1 MLIVFNNIK
10 LHVRSLQ
17 ELGIESKNY
26 DSLLAPIM
34 LERLPHQLKLIIS
47 QNLKSEIWALDK
59 TSLLIN
65 EKLRAPES
73 CIIPRNSFNSVS
85 TDEQQGGNNNL
96 SHFESPGSGS
106 VLYSNQMHQNMC
118 VFCSDHH
125 WSNKCVVISKPEA
138 RKEYLRKGCRCFLCL
153 NQIHIV
159 GKCPKTK
166 TCYYCRSLHNSAVCN
181 TKNEKFGT
189 LLTKQTQMQFVI

>member
-1 MLIVFNNIK
+1 M
-10 LHVRSLQ
+10 RSLQ

-59 TSLLIN
+59 TLLLIN

-85 TDEQQGGNNNL
+85 TDEQQGGNIICHIL
-96 SHFESPGSGS
+96 RVQVVGLYYILTRRTKICVYFALITIGPIS
-106 VLYSNQMHQNMC
+106 V
-118 VFCSDHH
+118 
-125 WSNKCVVISKPEA
+125 W
-138 RKEYLRKGCRCFLCL
+138 
-153 NQIHIV
+153 
-159 GKCPKTK
+159 
-166 TCYYCRSLHNSAVCN
+166 
-181 TKNEKFGT
+181 
-189 LLTKQTQMQFVI
+189 